1 MSEKPEPKRDDNG
14 VPWCEAE
21 LCPLFIHEQQ
31 DSRRFKGY
39 CKINELLV
47 NKSEPCIPQIKLD
60 EAELARLQGVVEK
73 LPKTADGVVL
83 FDGETVYASFRDGVF
98 KGEVIG
104 GSYRKNRVGI
114 RFEQTIQLTDDI
126 AVHETD
132 PLAKCLYSTKAAAEA
147 ARDE

>member
-1 MSEKPEPKRDDNG
+1 MSENMSKDNAYLDKFRKDTGIWPPGRDRPRAYGEEDI
-14 VPWCEAE
+14 CEMRMQA
-21 LCPLFIHEQQ
+21 FRYWQ
-31 DSRRFKGY
+31 
-39 CKINELLV
+39 NT
-47 NKSEPCIPQIKLD
+47 